1 MALTEPERIVKSART
16 AFEIIEYI
24 HEQDGAEL
32 AELAEQFGLAKST
45 IHGYLATLE
54 SLEYL
59 VNEGGKYNLSLK
71 FLYHGT
77 AARNS
82 VPLLGLDNET
92 LATLAEET
100 SLVAWLVVEEHGRA
114 VYIDQVVSDGTVQ
127 TYGRISKRTDLHGPA
142 SGKAILAHLP
152 KSTVRDIIDSYGLPA
167 RTEYTITNE
176 EELFDELATVR
187 EQGYAKSK
195 HEVALG
201 VQSVAAPVHHAG
213 KVLGAVSVSG
223 TSNQVDNEHFDAE
236 LPEVVMAAADEL
248 TEKYARHYG

>member
-1 MALTEPERIVKSART
+1 MALTEPARMVKSART

-24 HEQDGAEL
+24 HEQDGAEMG
-32 AELAEQFGLAKST
+32 ELAEQLDLARST

-59 VNEGGKYNLSLK
+59 VNDGTTYHLSLK

-82 VPLLGLDNET
+82 VPLSELADET
-92 LATLAEET
+92 LAALAEVT

-114 VYIDQVVSDGTVQ
+114 VYLDRIVSDDGVQ
-127 TYGRISKRTDLHGPA
+127 TYGRVSKRTDLHGPA

-152 KSTVRDIIDSYGLPA
+152 DGTVRDIVDSYGLPA
-167 RTEYTITNE
+167 RTEYTITDE
-176 EELFDELATVR
+176 DELFEELATVR
-187 EQGYAKSK
+187 QQGYAESK

-201 VQSVAAPVHHAG
+201 IQSVAAPVTHGG
-213 KVLGAVSVSG
+213 KVLGALSVSG
-223 TSNQVDNEHFDAE
+223 TTNQVDEEYFETE
-236 LPEVVMAAADEL
+236 LPEMVTSAADEL
-248 TEKYARHYG
+248 AAKYAHHYD

>member
-1 MALTEPERIVKSART
+1 MALTEPARMVKSART

-24 HEQDGAEL
+24 HEQDGAGMG
-32 AELAEQFGLAKST
+32 ELAEQLDLAKST

-59 VNEGGKYNLSLK
+59 VNDGTTYQLSLK

-82 VPLLGLDNET
+82 VPLANLADET
-92 LATLAEET
+92 LAALAEMT

-114 VYIDQVVSDGTVQ
+114 VYLDRAISDDAVQ
-127 TYGRISKRTDLHGPA
+127 TYGRISKRTDLHAPA

-152 KSTVRDIIDSYGLPA
+152 DSTVRKIIDSYGLPE
-167 RTEYTITNE
+167 RTEYTISDE
-176 EELFDELATVR
+176 AELYEELGTIR
-187 EQGYAKSK
+187 QQGYAESR

-201 VQSVAAPVHHAG
+201 IHSVAAPVTHGG

-223 TSNQVDNEHFDAE
+223 TTNQVDEEYSDTE
-236 LPEVVMAAADEL
+236 LPGMVTSAAEDL
-248 TEKYARHYG
+248 SEKYARHYG

>member
-1 MALTEPERIVKSART
+1 MALTEPARMVKSART

-24 HEQDGAEL
+24 HEQDGAEMG
-32 AELAEQFGLAKST
+32 ELAEQLDLARST

-59 VNEGGKYNLSLK
+59 VNDGTTYHLSLK

-82 VPLLGLDNET
+82 VPLSELADET
-92 LATLAEET
+92 LAALAEVT

-114 VYIDQVVSDGTVQ
+114 VYLDRIVSDDGVQ
-127 TYGRISKRTDLHGPA
+127 TYGRVSKRTDLHGPA

-152 KSTVRDIIDSYGLPA
+152 DSTVRDIVDSYGLPA
-167 RTEYTITNE
+167 RTEYTITDE
-176 EELFDELATVR
+176 DELFEELATVR
-187 EQGYAKSK
+187 QRGYAESK

-201 VQSVAAPVHHAG
+201 IQSVAAPVTHGG
-213 KVLGAVSVSG
+213 KVLGALSVSG
-223 TSNQVDNEHFDAE
+223 TTNQVDEEYFETE
-236 LPEVVMAAADEL
+236 LPEMVTSAADEL
-248 TEKYARHYG
+248 AAKYAHHYD